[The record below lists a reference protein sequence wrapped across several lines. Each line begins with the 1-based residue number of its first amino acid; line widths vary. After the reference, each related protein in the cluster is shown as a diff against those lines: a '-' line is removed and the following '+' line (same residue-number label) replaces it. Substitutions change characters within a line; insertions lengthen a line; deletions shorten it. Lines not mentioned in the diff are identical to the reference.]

1 MFNNKIIKLLT
12 AAAFTIVGIGNVNAI
27 SNLNTSTVQA
37 SAFHYLRRDHKLV
50 TLGFGKKLPIRFY
63 YHGKHVYANDDPKDE
78 ENFTDIAIGSAFLL
92 KTHGWKYI
100 NGQKYY
106 KLYNYDYNWSCYIA
120 AKYFTKKY
128 NDLSYEQ
135 VYTVTKAFS
144 PRNGDMQ
151 ASKTNLKLHK
161 GAVIEVDM
169 YSKDNDIVSIG
180 SPIDDNKHGLTGF
193 VEDGSYH
200 SSAWL
205 KITQSQFR
213 NNCRKAAPHTK
224 FVFDDD
230 GDYET
235 NASLARGGIYHKGH
249 FYKVY
254 TR

>member
-1 MFNNKIIKLLT
+1 MFKNKFIKLLT
-12 AAAFTIVGIGNVNAI
+12 AATFAVISIGAVNTV
-27 SNLNTSTVQA
+27 SNASTVQA
-37 SAFHYLRRDHKLV
+37 SAFHYLRKDHKLV
-50 TLGFGKKLPIRFY
+50 TLGYGQNLPLRLY
-63 YHGKHVYANDDPKDE
+63 RNGKHVYYNDDPKDE
-78 ENFTDIAIGSAFLL
+78 GNLTDENDLDPL

-100 NGQKYY
+100 NGTKYY
-106 KLYNYDYNWSCYIA
+106 KIYNYFSDASTYIN

-151 ASKTNLKLHK
+151 ASKTNLMLHP
-161 GAVIEVDM
+161 GAAIEVDM
-169 YSKDNDIVSIG
+169 YSTDNDIVSIG

-205 KITQSQFR
+205 KITQAQFR

>member
-1 MFNNKIIKLLT
+1 MRNKLIKVLA
-12 AAAFTIVGIGNVNAI
+12 AAAFAVVGVGVTGTVNG
-27 SNLNTSTVQA
+27 SNAVVQA
-37 SAFHYLRRDHKLV
+37 STFHYLRRDHKLV

-63 YHGKHVYANDDPKDE
+63 YHGKHVYINDDPTDDA
-78 ENFTDIAIGSAFLL
+78 NFTDEAIGSAYLL

-100 NGQKYY
+100 NNEKYY
-106 KLYNYDYNWSCYIA
+106 KLYNYSDDCSAYIA

-213 NNCRKAAPHTK
+213 NNCRKAAPNAK
-224 FVFDDD
+224 FVFDED

>member
-1 MFNNKIIKLLT
+1 MFKNKFIKLLT
-12 AAAFTIVGIGNVNAI
+12 AAAFTIVGIGTVNTI
-27 SNLNTSTVQA
+27 SNTSTVQA
-37 SAFHYLRRDHKLV
+37 SAFHYLRKDHKLV
-50 TLGFGKKLPIRFY
+50 TLGFGQKLPIVFY
-63 YHGKHVYANDDPKDE
+63 DHGKHVYANDDPKDE
-78 ENFTDIAIGSAFLL
+78 ENFTDEAIGSAFLL

-135 VYTVTKAFS
+135 IYTVTKAFS

-151 ASKTNLKLHK
+151 ASKTNLMLHP
-161 GAVIEVDM
+161 GAAIEVDM

-193 VEDGSYH
+193 VDDGSYH

-213 NNCRKAAPHTK
+213 NNCRKAAPNTK

>member
-1 MFNNKIIKLLT
+1 MFKNKFFKLLT
-12 AAAFTIVGIGNVNAI
+12 ATAFAIVGIGTVNTMLYA
-27 SNLNTSTVQA
+27 STVQA

-63 YHGKHVYANDDPKDE
+63 YHGKHVYINDDPTDDA
-78 ENFTDIAIGSAFLL
+78 NFTDEAIGSAYLL

-100 NGQKYY
+100 NNEKYY
-106 KLYNYDYNWSCYIA
+106 KLYNYSDDCSAYIA

-144 PRNGDMQ
+144 PRNGDIQ
-151 ASKTNLKLHK
+151 ASKTNLMLHP
-161 GAVIEVDM
+161 GAAIEVDM

>member
-1 MFNNKIIKLLT
+1 MFKNKFIKLLT
-12 AAAFTIVGIGNVNAI
+12 AATFAVIGIGSVNTM
-27 SNLNTSTVQA
+27 SHTSTVQA
-37 SAFHYLRRDHKLV
+37 STFHYIRKDHKLV
-50 TLGFGKKLPIRFY
+50 TLGYGQNLPLRLY
-63 YHGKHVYANDDPKDE
+63 RNGKHVYYNDDPKDE
-78 ENFTDIAIGSAFLL
+78 GNLTDENDLDPL

-100 NGQKYY
+100 NGTKYY
-106 KLYNYDYNWSCYIA
+106 KIYNYFSDASAYIA

-135 VYTVTKAFS
+135 IYTVTKAFS

-151 ASKTNLKLHK
+151 ASKTNLMLHP
-161 GAVIEVDM
+161 GAAIEVDM

-180 SPIDDNKHGLTGF
+180 APLDDNKHGLTGF
-193 VEDGSYH
+193 IDDGSFH
-200 SSAWL
+200 ASAWL

-213 NNCRKAAPHTK
+213 NNCRKAAPNTK
-224 FVFDDD
+224 FVFNDN

>member
-1 MFNNKIIKLLT
+1 MFRNKFIKLLT
-12 AAAFTIVGIGNVNAI
+12 ATTFAVIGIGAVNTV
-27 SNLNTSTVQA
+27 SSTSTVQA
-37 SAFHYLRRDHKLV
+37 SAFHYLRKNHKLV
-50 TLGFGKKLPIRFY
+50 TLGFGKNLPVREY
-63 YHGKHVYANDDPKDE
+63 DHGKLIQKDDPSDE
-78 ENFTDIAIGSAFLL
+78 DSYCDFHVL
-92 KTHGWKYI
+92 KTRGWKYI

-106 KLYNYDYNWSCYIA
+106 NVPNQKYLNATSAYIA

-135 VYTVTKAFS
+135 IYTVTKAFS

-151 ASKTNLKLHK
+151 ASKTNLMLHP
-161 GAVIEVDM
+161 GAAIEVDM
-169 YSKDNDIVSIG
+169 YSTDNDIVSIG
-180 SPIDDNKHGLTGF
+180 SPLDDNKHGLTGF
-193 VEDGSYH
+193 IDDGSFH
-200 SSAWL
+200 GSAWL
-205 KITQSQFR
+205 KITQSQFK

>member
-1 MFNNKIIKLLT
+1 MFKNKFIKLLT
-12 AAAFTIVGIGNVNAI
+12 AATFAVVGIGTVNTI
-27 SNLNTSTVQA
+27 SNASTVQA
-37 SAFHYLRRDHKLV
+37 SAFHYLRNDHKLV
-50 TLGFGKKLPIRFY
+50 TFGYAENLPVRYY
-63 YHGKHVYANDDPKDE
+63 YHGKHVYMDDDPSSDQ
-78 ENFTDIAIGSAFLL
+78 NYTDHDLI

-100 NGQKYY
+100 NNQKYY
-106 KLYNYDYNWSCYIA
+106 KIYDYSTDCSAYIN

-135 VYTVTKAFS
+135 IYTVTKAFS

-151 ASKTNLKLHK
+151 ASKTNLMLHP
-161 GAVIEVDM
+161 GAAIEVDM

-180 SPIDDNKHGLTGF
+180 APLDDNKHGLTGF
-193 VEDGSYH
+193 IDDGSFH
-200 SSAWL
+200 ASAWL

-213 NNCRKAAPHTK
+213 NNCRKAAPNTK
-224 FVFDDD
+224 FVFNDN

>member
-1 MFNNKIIKLLT
+1 MFKNKFIKLLT
-12 AAAFTIVGIGNVNAI
+12 AATFAVISIGAVNTV
-27 SNLNTSTVQA
+27 SNASTVQA
-37 SAFHYLRRDHKLV
+37 SAFHYLRKDHKLV
-50 TLGFGKKLPIRFY
+50 TLGYGQNLPLRLY
-63 YHGKHVYANDDPKDE
+63 RNGKHVYYNDDPKDE
-78 ENFTDIAIGSAFLL
+78 GNLTDENDLDPL

-100 NGQKYY
+100 NGTKYY
-106 KLYNYDYNWSCYIA
+106 KIYNYFSDASTYIN

-151 ASKTNLKLHK
+151 ASKTNLMLHP
-161 GAVIEVDM
+161 GAAIEVDM

-213 NNCRKAAPHTK
+213 NNCRKATPHTK

>member
-1 MFNNKIIKLLT
+1 MRNKLIKVLA
-12 AAAFTIVGIGNVNAI
+12 AAAFAVVGVGVTGTVNG
-27 SNLNTSTVQA
+27 SNAVVQA
-37 SAFHYLRRDHKLV
+37 STFHYLRRDHKLV

-151 ASKTNLKLHK
+151 ASKTNLMLHP
-161 GAVIEVDM
+161 GAAIEVDM

-213 NNCRKAAPHTK
+213 NNCRKATPHTK

>member
-1 MFNNKIIKLLT
+1 MFKNKFIKLLT
-12 AAAFTIVGIGNVNAI
+12 ATAFAVVGISTVNI
-27 SNLNTSTVQA
+27 NSNTSTVQA
-37 SAFHYLRRDHKLV
+37 SAFHYLRKDHKLV
-50 TLGFGKKLPIRFY
+50 TLGYGQNLPLRLY
-63 YHGKHVYANDDPKDE
+63 RNGKHVYYNDDPKDE
-78 ENFTDIAIGSAFLL
+78 GNLTDENDLDPL

-100 NGQKYY
+100 NGTKYY
-106 KLYNYDYNWSCYIA
+106 KIYNYFSDASTYIN

-151 ASKTNLKLHK
+151 ASKTNLMLHP
-161 GAVIEVDM
+161 GAAIEVDM
-169 YSKDNDIVSIG
+169 YSKDDDIVSIG

-193 VEDGSYH
+193 IDDGSFH
-200 SSAWL
+200 ASAWL

-224 FVFDDD
+224 FVFNDN

>member
-1 MFNNKIIKLLT
+1 MFTNKFFKFLAVVGLV
-12 AAAFTIVGIGNVNAI
+12 AASIGGFSVITNHQ
-27 SNLNTSTVQA
+27 VQA
-37 SAFHYLRRDHKLV
+37 SAFHYLRKDHKLV

-63 YHGKHVYANDDPKDE
+63 YHGKHVYINDDPTDDA
-78 ENFTDIAIGSAFLL
+78 NFTDEAIGSAYLL

-100 NGQKYY
+100 NNEKYY
-106 KLYNYDYNWSCYIA
+106 KLYNYSDDCSAYIA

-151 ASKTNLKLHK
+151 ASRTNLTLTK
-161 GAVIEVDM
+161 GANIEVDM
-169 YSKDNDIVSIG
+169 YSKDNKIVSMG
-180 SPIDDNKHGLTGF
+180 SPIDAAHGLKGI
-193 VEDGSYH
+193 VEDGSYKN
-200 SSAWL
+200 SIWL
-205 KITQSQFR
+205 KMTQSQFR
-213 NNCRKAAPHTK
+213 NNCRKASPNAK
-224 FVFDDD
+224 YVFDED

>member
-1 MFNNKIIKLLT
+1 MFKNNKIIKLLT
-12 AAAFTIVGIGNVNAI
+12 AAAFAVVGVGTVNTISQA
-27 SNLNTSTVQA
+27 STVQA
-37 SAFHYLRRDHKLV
+37 STFHYLRRDHKLV

-63 YHGKHVYANDDPKDE
+63 YHGKHVYINDDPTDDA
-78 ENFTDIAIGSAFLL
+78 NFTDEAIGSAYLL

-100 NGQKYY
+100 NHEKYY
-106 KLYNYDYNWSCYIA
+106 KLYNYSDDCSAYIA

-135 VYTVTKAFS
+135 IYTVTKAFS

-151 ASKTNLKLHK
+151 ASKTNLMLHP
-161 GAVIEVDM
+161 GAAIEVDM
-169 YSKDNDIVSIG
+169 YSKDDDIVSIG

-193 VEDGSYH
+193 IEDGSYH